1 MALLFINTIAFK
13 CPFRPTTC
21 RLDHETHWLITS
33 PSLSL
38 SPDFSLRHEP
48 GFLEVFGVA
57 SYRDLVTI
65 DVVDAVA
72 VAAIL
77 RAVEVIIQIELC
89 NQMQMNQVLFLLVAV
104 DLDDLA
110 AVAAVH
116 CGRYSAGSMSAAVV
130 VEEAELPKYLD
141 CMIGNCALTQ
151 EH

>member
-1 MALLFINTIAFK
+1 MAPLFINTIAFK
-13 CPFRPTTC
+13 CPFRPTT

-38 SPDFSLRHEP
+38 SPDFSLRDEP

-77 RAVEVIIQIELC
+77 RAVEVINQIQGRSQINQYLC
-89 NQMQMNQVLFLLVAV
+89 LLVAA

-110 AVAAVH
+110 AVATLH
-116 CGRYSAGSMSAAVV
+116 RGRYSAGSMLAAVV
-130 VEEAELPKYLD
+130 VEEAEHPK
-141 CMIGNCALTQ
+141 
-151 EH
+151 